1 MNGAHLHLL
10 LTHLPVLGTLFG
22 LGLGAYAVLFRHPD
36 VLKAALGV
44 FVLAAMLAGAAYLT
58 GEGAEEVAEG
68 IGLTESIVEQHES
81 VALFA
86 LVGAAVLGLFALVVL
101 VIFRARPVAAPM
113 AAVVLVLG
121 LGVTGLM
128 AYTANLGGQI
138 RHAEIR
144 GGAIALDVSGQASA
158 PAPTARHEEEDD

>member
-1 MNGAHLHLL
+1 MNGAHVHLL

-22 LGLGAYAVLFRHPD
+22 LGLGAYAVLFHKPD

-44 FVLAAMLAGAAYLT
+44 FVIAAMLAGAAYFT

-68 IGLTESIVEQHES
+68 IGLTESVVEPHES
-81 VALFA
+81 AAVFA
-86 LVGAAVLGLFALVVL
+86 LVGAAVLGLLALVVL
-101 VIFRARPVAAPM
+101 VIFRARRVAAPL
-113 AAVVLVLG
+113 AVGVLVLG
-121 LGVTGLM
+121 LGVMGLM

-144 GGAIALDVSGQASA
+144 GGDIALDASREADA
-158 PAPTARHEEEDD
+158 PASTVRHEEEDD